1 MIEALLIRH
10 ALERCVD
17 KQLGGNLRGAG
28 TSLPERETDFSF
40 DYKGNVYSVHIKRL
54 KRRAINGITQS

>member
-10 ALERCVD
+10 VLEKCID

-28 TSLPERETDFSF
+28 TSLPDGETDFSF
-40 DYKGNVYSVHIKRL
+40 DYKGNVYSVYIKRI
-54 KRRAINGITQS
+54 KRIKEAT